1 MKYVSLAAHTV
12 GYFSPLQLSGG
23 LNIQLMLRGVA
34 SSYRFFVAIMHVY
47 LKGAKTST
55 QSEELLH

>member
-55 QSEELLH
+55 QS